1 MLAPPPKGASF
12 GRAWK
17 PKDNDA
23 AQERSL
29 VAHCLALCAGCE
41 RCRFVS
47 LSAQWN
53 DCRCLGLGLGLGLR
67 GLGVGLRGLGVGV
80 GLELGLR
87 HSPPTHPPPPPPRV
101 TAGIPSVRSIGWTRR
116 QQDSSQA
123 PLSATPRAAWR
134 IPARREEI
142 QMH

>member
-12 GRAWK
+12 GRAWQ

-47 LSAQWN
+47 FSAQWN

-67 GLGVGLRGLGVGV
+67 GFGG
-80 GLELGLR
+80 
-87 HSPPTHPPPPPPRV
+87 RV
-101 TAGIPSVRSIGWTRR
+101 
-116 QQDSSQA
+116 
-123 PLSATPRAAWR
+123 
-134 IPARREEI
+134 ARV
-142 QMH
+142 

>member
-67 GLGVGLRGLGVGV
+67 GLGVGLRGLGLGL

-87 HSPPTHPPPPPPRV
+87 HSPPTPTPARHSWYHNCPLNRLDTK
-101 TAGIPSVRSIGWTRR
+101 TAGFFSGAALSNSSRGLAHSRPS
-116 QQDSSQA
+116 
-123 PLSATPRAAWR
+123 
-134 IPARREEI
+134 
-142 QMH
+142 